1 MPTYGVLSGKGEV
14 VPALQYDL
22 QVTACDRRAVTYDH
36 SEMHRLQADQAVQLL
51 QPQVGPKLSV
61 SLRMPGPVVQDFS
74 AGYRTV
80 VASRTPELVRGSEL
94 GADATQIGKIRLS
107 RLLLPR

>member
-1 MPTYGVLSGKGEV
+1 M

-51 QPQVGPKLSV
+51 QPSPPEPAWRPALAYE
-61 SLRMPGPVVQDFS
+61 SLTRLNRFW
-74 AGYRTV
+74 
-80 VASRTPELVRGSEL
+80 ASTFLTAFCKG
-94 GADATQIGKIRLS
+94 Q
-107 RLLLPR
+107 